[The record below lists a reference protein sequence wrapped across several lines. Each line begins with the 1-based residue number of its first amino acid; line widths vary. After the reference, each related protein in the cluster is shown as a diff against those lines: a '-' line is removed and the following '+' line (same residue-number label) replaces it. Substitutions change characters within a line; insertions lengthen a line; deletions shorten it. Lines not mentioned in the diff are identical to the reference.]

1 MDPKGAARLFLAAG
15 KADEYPDA
23 AHLTLLTLDHR
34 GRVSHVNRTGC
45 EMLGREE
52 ADILGMDWFDT
63 FVPPGAG
70 SAMRGLFRRTMAGA
84 DVDPGRFES
93 PVVSPSRG
101 ERLIAWQAAPIRLA
115 DGRVSGM
122 ILCGLDVTEQERSRA
137 DRERLLKELGDVKFA
152 LNHSAIVAT
161 TDVTGVITAVNDK
174 FCEISKY
181 SREELLGQDHRIVNS
196 GYHGK
201 EFFRDLWTTIAGGRL
216 WKGEIR
222 NRAKDGALYW
232 VDTTIVPFVDA
243 SGKPYQ
249 YMAIRHEVTKQREA
263 EARLRRQETLARLG
277 EMSAVVA
284 HEVKNP
290 LAGIS
295 GALQVIS
302 SRLPA
307 DSRDRAILGDIQ
319 DRIVSLNRMVQ
330 DLLVFSHPKDPA
342 LAPNRMRAV
351 IEEAGRALR
360 RDRSLADVAIAI
372 TGSDPAVPLDREQ
385 MHRVFLN
392 LLLNAAQAMGRRGA
406 IDVGITTI
414 DWRCEVTVADRGRG
428 IAPDDL
434 GKAFQPFFTTKHR
447 GTGLGLPIARRIV
460 EAHGGTLT
468 ASARHGGGVVV
479 AITLPVPASGSP
491 SASRTPASGAAPAS
505 LVPGHDGLQ
514 SEPHAPANEH
524 GVRTRDQDE

>member
-1 MDPKGAARLFLAAG
+1 MDAKGAAPPFPAAG
-15 KADEYPDA
+15 TSDEHHDA
-23 AHLTLLTLDHR
+23 ADLTLLTLDNR
-34 GRVSHVNRTGC
+34 GRVSYINRTGC

-52 ADILGMDWFDT
+52 ADVVGADWFDT

-70 SAMRGLFRRTMAGA
+70 RAMRALFRRTMAGA
-84 DVDPGRFES
+84 DVDAGRFES
-93 PVVSPSRG
+93 PVVSRSRG
-101 ERLIAWQAAPIRLA
+101 ERLVAWQAAPIRLA
-115 DGRVSGM
+115 GRRVAGMVLSGS
-122 ILCGLDVTEQERSRA
+122 DVTEQERSTVN
-137 DRERLLKELGDVKFA
+137 RERLLKELGDVKFA
-152 LNHSAIVAT
+152 LDQSAIVAT
-161 TDVTGVITAVNDK
+161 TDVAGAITAVNDK

-201 EFFRDLWTTIAGGRL
+201 EFFRDMWTTIAGGRI

-222 NRAKDGALYW
+222 NRAKDGTYYW
-232 VDTTIVPFVDA
+232 VDTTVVPFVDVA
-243 SGKPYQ
+243 GKPYQ

-295 GALQVIS
+295 GALQVVG

-307 DSRDRAILGDIQ
+307 DSRDRPVLDEIQ
-319 DRIVSLNRMVQ
+319 DRIASLDSMVQ
-330 DLLVFSHPKDPA
+330 DLLVFSHPKDPT

-360 RDRSLADVAIAI
+360 RDRSLADVAIEI
-372 TGSDPAVPLDREQ
+372 TGADPAVPLDREQ

-392 LLLNAAQAMGRRGA
+392 LLLNAAQAMGCRGA
-406 IDVGITTI
+406 IDVGITTF
-414 DWRCEVTVADRGRG
+414 DGRCEVTVADRGRDL
-428 IAPDDL
+428 APDDL

-468 ASARHGGGVVV
+468 AGARQGGGVVL
-479 AITLPVPASGSP
+479 ALTLPAAASSPP
-491 SASRTPASGAAPAS
+491 SASRSRSGE
-505 LVPGHDGLQ
+505 Q
-514 SEPHAPANEH
+514 HARANER
-524 GVRTRDQDE
+524 GAG